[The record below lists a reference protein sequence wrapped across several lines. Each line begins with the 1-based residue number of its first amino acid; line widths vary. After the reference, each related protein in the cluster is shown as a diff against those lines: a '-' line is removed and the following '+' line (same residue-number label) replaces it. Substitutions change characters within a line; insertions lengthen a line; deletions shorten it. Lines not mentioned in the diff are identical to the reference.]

1 MATVKADSGREE
13 NNNRVTFPRGTG
25 AGTDTYTHNLFNSS
39 PSQDQSRG
47 SGAVVTST
55 TQTAVSGKFGGSQT
69 NQIIAGTNQNTI
81 AGSPST
87 ALQGTKQD
95 NINHASFVK
104 GVDTFNIGSL
114 DCEGGQTYA
123 IFTLPGSGFGGCGC
137 WVNTGADLLL
147 LLGAGKGLA
156 TKFGKFWNAT
166 RGKSL
171 IEAEK
176 AARRGIRAAI
186 QRELDSGVPGKFGKR
201 IGEVWQ
207 KVKGRKISRS
217 EWRQQMKNAMS
228 FQKTQTWQK
237 QELADLTNDQFM
249 SFFATFGYLGAFT
262 AVALGATGIYRKK
275 VCLGQNTFLNTT
287 TCECECL
294 PGKEAFAN
302 GNLEDTIQSNIYG
315 AASFIWDSVA
325 SVVVQADEFRSCCDV
340 CNGCL
345 NERVFG
351 FTGTCDCVCNPT
363 SSEIRSHYGIH
374 VDAADDCPFERTLV
388 TDATISTDAC
398 CCSCPDG
405 SDVKEGRTKPTL
417 ARLSD
422 NLSDPSV
429 GSTGHYL
436 YQTGCNFVCDGRDYV
451 GTWPPTCADGEVFD
465 NRKNICE
472 CRPAGVC
479 KEYAG
484 DPYGSSFTGPDA
496 VSDAIQFINDN
507 TANCTSPYV
516 HGYYYSDGDTIV
528 AEVVGRLPEL
538 NEGGDQIGYEVITG
552 YTSEAGCG
560 PGVGRVDVCKTPQI
574 THNYTW
580 TACPTDGSSC
590 PLTLSDEAF
599 NYTYP

>member
-1 MATVKADSGREE
+1 MSTIKADSGREE
-13 NNNRVTFPRGTG
+13 NNNRVTFPGGTG
-25 AGTDTYTHNLFNSS
+25 AGTDTSTHNLFNSS

-87 ALQGTKQD
+87 ALQGTKKD
-95 NINHASFVK
+95 NINDASFLK
-104 GVDTFNIGSL
+104 GIDTFHIGSL
-114 DCEGGQTYA
+114 ACEGGQTYA
-123 IFTLPGSGFGGCGC
+123 IFTLPGSGSGGCGC
-137 WVNTGADLLL
+137 WVNTGADLFL
-147 LLGAGKGLA
+147 LLGAGKGL
-156 TKFGKFWNAT
+156 TSNFGKFWASST
-166 RGKSL
+166 TKKL
-171 IEAEK
+171 LEAERT
-176 AARRGIRAAI
+176 AARAIKRAIR
-186 QRELDSGVPGKFGKR
+186 REFNSGVPGKYGKR
-201 IGEVWQ
+201 IAEVFR
-207 KVKGRKISRS
+207 KVHGRKIKPLEYRDL
-217 EWRQQMKNAMS
+217 MKEAVKN
-228 FQKTQTWQK
+228 QGTQTWK
-237 QELADLTNDQFM
+237 KKAIAAYGDVEWK
-249 SFFATFGYLGAFT
+249 SFCSTWGYLGAFT
-262 AVALGATGIYRKK
+262 AIALGATGVYRKK

-325 SVVVQADEFRSCCDV
+325 SVVVQGDEFRSCCDV

-374 VDAADDCPFERTLV
+374 ADAADDCPFERTLV

-451 GTWPPTCADGEVFD
+451 GTWPPTCSTGYSFD
-465 NRKNICE
+465 TTKSVCE
-472 CRPAGVC
+472 CTPTCTTADDNFDVKFQCNTSACEEGGGLSSGYCNTWNQYGFTTYAEALYYLNVGVQNPWEADPNAGVGTC
-479 KEYAG
+479 SGAVYCGGTNNFPA
-484 DPYGSSFTGPDA
+484 SS
-496 VSDAIQFINDN
+496 
-507 TANCTSPYV
+507 
-516 HGYYYSDGDTIV
+516 
-528 AEVVGRLPEL
+528 
-538 NEGGDQIGYEVITG
+538 
-552 YTSEAGCG
+552 
-560 PGVGRVDVCKTPQI
+560 
-574 THNYTW
+574 
-580 TACPTDGSSC
+580 
-590 PLTLSDEAF
+590 
-599 NYTYP
+599 